1 MWVLGSDSH
10 YTILYSLDRRVQEES
25 ARDKRE
31 KGVREA
37 FDAFDRSGGGGFI
50 DRSSVREFLS
60 RARCPPEVTKALE
73 GRDLVTWH
81 EAWAAVAAAEFPAD
95 EGGAMAPSA
104 TPRTFSL
111 SHVNGMAKLGADPVV
126 KSVEVTMTPPM
137 MTAGTVA
144 LGVPVGVALSQEEAE
159 TQTVAMG
166 LSSQSSQGY
175 QAKAQW
181 CPLVDCIRTRWKE
194 AECHWQGEAPSMV

>member
-50 DRSSVREFLS
+50 DRSSVQEFIT

-81 EAWAAVAAAEFPAD
+81 EAWAAVAAAEFPANEA
-95 EGGAMAPSA
+95 EGAPSA
-104 TPRTFSL
+104 SPRTFSL

-137 MTAGTVA
+137 AMGTVA
-144 LGVPVGVALSQEEAE
+144 LGIPVGVEISQEEAE

-166 LSSQSSQGY
+166 LSQSQHGY

>member
-50 DRSSVREFLS
+50 DRSSVQEFLA

-73 GRDLVTWH
+73 GQDLVTWH
-81 EAWAAVAAAEFPAD
+81 EAWAAVAAARSRHNDSDSAQLLAIVLHQPCSGVTTLYMHSHMDLPSQFHSYGGGCALLFNSWMEICRCRVATGPA
-95 EGGAMAPSA
+95 
-104 TPRTFSL
+104 
-111 SHVNGMAKLGADPVV
+111 
-126 KSVEVTMTPPM
+126 
-137 MTAGTVA
+137 A
-144 LGVPVGVALSQEEAE
+144 L
-159 TQTVAMG
+159 
-166 LSSQSSQGY
+166 
-175 QAKAQW
+175 
-181 CPLVDCIRTRWKE
+181 
-194 AECHWQGEAPSMV
+194 